1 MNVTAAA
8 GTRSRPL
15 AERIDAAQVLLL
27 ASAAAAVALWAVSL
41 RSIDVM
47 AMTDLGLASV
57 IGPLTIAGLLLIAV
71 TFVLTVTLRPH
82 ASWLLLLQV
91 VALIVMLYALTA
103 IVEPAPRFS
112 VSWRHTGIIEV
123 MTRTGQI
130 DPQIDAYFSWPGF
143 FALGAF
149 ITQAAGLSS
158 AIDLT
163 PWAPLTFNLM
173 YLPAVLLLLRSGT
186 TDRRVLWTGTFLFFA
201 GNWIGQD
208 YFSPQGLAYFL
219 YLLTIGL
226 LLTMFRATPGTGRIA
241 SWFRPTDEPAGP
253 ALTPFQRA
261 ALMSIILLLFA
272 TTVYSHQLTPFAII
286 GIVIVLVLVRRIS
299 ATGLPIVMLV
309 LLGTWLSYMAV
320 TYLGGHL
327 NELISRIGN
336 VDTTV
341 AANLTDRFRG
351 SPLHLAVLAVRSV
364 TTVAIFSLAAVGA
377 VDRFIRGRRDLTWP
391 LMAVAPFGLL
401 LLQSYGGEMLLRVY
415 LFSLPFVAYLAA
427 HALVGIGR
435 SSRVRHAVPVA
446 GAVVLLLGAFM
457 ISRYGNERMDMT
469 TPAEVQGMQELYR
482 IAPSGALLV
491 AVSDNTFWKF
501 TDYELYH
508 YAIVNSAAKAGDI
521 PAIVS
526 RMLQTPGRPA
536 YLVVSRT
543 QIAALELQNGMTA
556 TDVTRLMAGIHGDPA
571 LRQVYAN
578 ADVEI
583 FTTTATAAAGASS

>member
-1 MNVTAAA
+1 VNVTAAA

-15 AERIDAAQVLLL
+15 AERVDAAQVLLL
-27 ASAAAAVALWAVSL
+27 AGAAVAVTLWALSL
-41 RSIDVM
+41 RSVDVM
-47 AMTDLGLASV
+47 AMNDLGLASV
-57 IGPLTIAGLLLIAV
+57 IGPLTVAGLLLLAI
-71 TFVLTVTLRPH
+71 TFALSVTLRPD

-91 VALIVMLYALTA
+91 VALIVMLFAITA

-123 MTRTGQI
+123 LTRTGQI

-149 ITQAAGLSS
+149 LAQAAGLSS

-163 PWAPLTFNLM
+163 PWAPLAFNLM
-173 YLPAVLLLLRSGT
+173 YLPAVLLLLRSAT
-186 TDRRVLWTGTFLFFA
+186 ADRRILWTGTFLFFA
-201 GNWIGQD
+201 ANWIGQD

-226 LLTMFRATPGTGRIA
+226 LLTMFRAAPGTGRIA
-241 SWFRPTDEPAGP
+241 SWFRPTDEPAG
-253 ALTPFQRA
+253 ARLTPFQRA

-286 GIVIVLVLVRRIS
+286 GIVIVLVFARRIN
-299 ATGLPIVMLV
+299 AIGLPVVMLV

-341 AANLTDRFRG
+341 ASNLTDRFRG
-351 SPLHLAVLAVRSV
+351 SQLHLAVLAVRSV

-391 LMAVAPFGLL
+391 LMALAPFGLL

-415 LFSLPFVAYLAA
+415 LFSLPFVAFLAA

-435 SSRVRHAVPVA
+435 SERLRHAAPVA
-446 GAVVLLLGAFM
+446 VAIALLLGAFM

-469 TPAEVQGMQELYR
+469 TPAEVQGMEALYQ
-482 IAPSGALLV
+482 IAPRQALLV
-491 AVSDNTFWKF
+491 AVSDNAFWKF

-508 YAIVNSAAKAGDI
+508 YAIVNTAARTGDI
-521 PAIVS
+521 PSIVD

-536 YLVVSRT
+536 YLVVSRS

-556 TDVTRLMAGIHGDPA
+556 TDVDRLMAGLRGDPA

-583 FTTTATAAAGASS
+583 FTTTAVAASGASS